1 MMRGSWVGR
10 LIVALLLLAVV
21 LVAVSGFLEL
31 IGAVR
36 QATQQAQVEAGLVA
50 GNVLRQLDRI
60 GASGGSRAIE
70 DFGSDPGL
78 QDVLLDALVLAPSM
92 LHVAVIAP
100 SGAVVA
106 HTMAS
111 RIGAID
117 PPYPE
122 LPRALSFG
130 DAVAVLIELVR
141 SRQAYQREF
150 PMMRGDT
157 PFATIR
163 IVIGG
168 TFLWDAVK
176 AAASRGMLTAIIV
189 VGLAV
194 ASGLLLYRFARGR
207 FRTLE
212 QGITALREGRFNTLP
227 DSGIDEFARLAHGL
241 NALGARL
248 SEEAKAHG
256 TAAPGTGPRDPGLVF
271 LEGQAKAIAR
281 LGEVAAGIAHEIGN
295 QMQAVEL
302 DLDTLQRVAGRDAER
317 DRQLA
322 ETAARG
328 VASVGGAVRGFLKI
342 ARLRPPSPRS
352 VQINDLLEETAKTFA
367 TEAGLAGVR
376 IELEL
381 DPDMPRTM
389 ADPEVLAQ
397 ALLNLIRNALQ
408 AMSERGE
415 GRIVLRSSRL
425 DETLRIAVKDDGTGI
440 QPEIQEKIFEL
451 FFTTRTDGSGVGM
464 PLVRQSIEMHGGRV
478 LIDSGISGGTEVILE
493 FPWTRVS

>member
-1 MMRGSWVGR
+1 MVGR
-10 LIVALLLLAVV
+10 VIIAVVLLAVL

-36 QATQQAQVEAGLVA
+36 QATQQAQVESALIA

-60 GASGGSRAIE
+60 GAAGGARAIE
-70 DFGSDPGL
+70 DLGSDPEL
-78 QDVLLDALVLAPSM
+78 QDVLLDAVVLAPSM

-106 HTMAS
+106 HTMPS
-111 RIGAID
+111 RVGEID

-122 LPRALSFG
+122 LPRTLTFG
-130 DAVAVLIELVR
+130 EAITVMTDLAR

-150 PMMRGDT
+150 PVTRGDA

-176 AAASRGMLTAIIV
+176 AAASRGMMTAIVV
-189 VGLAV
+189 VGLAIT
-194 ASGLLLYRFARGR
+194 AGLLLSRVASGR

-212 QGITALREGRFNTLP
+212 QGITALREGRFDTLP
-227 DSGIDEFARLAHGL
+227 ESGIDEFARLAQGL

-248 SEEAKAHG
+248 SEQAKEHD
-256 TAAPGTGPRDPGLVF
+256 TASPGMGPKDPRLVF
-271 LEGQAKAIAR
+271 LEGQTKAIAR

-302 DLDTLQRVAGRDAER
+302 NLDVLQRVVGQDAEKSR
-317 DRQLA
+317 RLA
-322 ETAARG
+322 EGASLG

-342 ARLRPPSPRS
+342 ARLRPPSPQS
-352 VQINDLLEETAKTFA
+352 VQLNDLLEDAAKTFA
-367 TEAGLAGVR
+367 TEAGLGGVR
-376 IELEL
+376 IELDL
-381 DPDMPRTM
+381 DPGLPRTM

-397 ALLNLIRNALQ
+397 AIQNLIRNALQ

-415 GRIVLRSSRL
+415 GRIVLKSSKR
-425 DETLRIAVKDDGTGI
+425 DEMLRISVEDDGTGI
-440 QPEIQEKIFEL
+440 QPEIREKIFEL
-451 FFTTRTDGSGVGM
+451 FFTTRTDGSGVGL
-464 PLVRQSIEMHGGRV
+464 PLVRQSVEMHGGHV
-478 LIDSGISGGTEVILE
+478 TIDSGTAGGTEIALE
-493 FPWTRVS
+493 LPWTRVS

>member
-1 MMRGSWVGR
+1 VGR
-10 LIVALLLLAVV
+10 LIVALILLAIV

-36 QATQQAQVEAGLVA
+36 QATLQAQVEAGLVA

-78 QDVLLDALVLAPSM
+78 QNVLLDALVLAPSM

-100 SGAVVA
+100 SGTVVA

-111 RIGAID
+111 RVGEVD
-117 PPYPE
+117 PRYPE

-130 DAVAVLIELVR
+130 EAVTVLIELVQ

-150 PMMRGDT
+150 PMMRGDA

-163 IVIGG
+163 VVIGG

-176 AAASRGMLTAIIV
+176 AAASRGMMTAIIV
-189 VGLAV
+189 IGLAIG
-194 ASGLLLYRFARGR
+194 SGLLLYRFARGR

-212 QGITALREGRFNTLP
+212 QGITALREGRFDTLP
-227 DSGIDEFARLAHGL
+227 ESGIDEFARLAHGL

-248 SEEAKAHG
+248 SEETKAHG
-256 TAAPGTGPRDPGLVF
+256 TAAADAGGRGAGLVF
-271 LEGQAKAIAR
+271 LEGQTNALAR

-302 DLDTLQRVAGRDAER
+302 DLDTLQRVVGRDADR
-317 DRQLA
+317 SRQLA
-322 ETAARG
+322 EAAAKG

-342 ARLRPPSPRS
+342 ARLRPPTPQSI
-352 VQINDLLEETAKTFA
+352 QINDLLTGIAKTFT

-376 IELEL
+376 IDLDL
-381 DPDMPRTM
+381 DPEMPRTM

-397 ALLNLIRNALQ
+397 AVQNLIRNALQ
-408 AMSERGE
+408 AMAERGE
-415 GRIVLRSSRL
+415 GRIVLRSACSN
-425 DETLRIAVKDDGTGI
+425 EILRIAVKDDGAGI
-440 QPEIQEKIFEL
+440 PAEIQEKIFEL
-451 FFTTRTDGSGVGM
+451 FFTTRTDGSGVGL

-478 LIDSGISGGTEVILE
+478 LIVSGISGGTEVILE
-493 FPWTRVS
+493 LPWTRVA